1 MVFWPNRETLAD
13 TMTDNTTQTIQI
25 TFVLSEHM
33 LTTGTT
39 LPLEML
45 QTAQLAR
52 HQSAQASPVNLAMRT
67 AVAPGTQLPTPTG
80 MRWAPDATLAE
91 AGNNDIIYLP
101 ALWRNPRPVLRRAGA
116 LIEWLK
122 EQHHNGATICG
133 VGTGCCFLAE
143 AGLLDDKVA
152 TTHWH
157 YFDQFQ
163 KNYPNVQLKRQHFIT
178 QAGNLY
184 CAASVNSLADL
195 TVYFIQ
201 RLMGKTVAS
210 HVERHFSHEI
220 RRSYESSA
228 FYEDTSHPHPD
239 ETIIQIQLWIR
250 DNYSRPITVADL
262 ARRFGMSTRTLNR
275 RFKNATDTTP
285 LAYLREIRIKIA
297 RELLKTSNL
306 SIVEVAEKSGYQDSA
321 YFAELFKQQLGT
333 TPSAYREM
341 VRAKLFRT
349 D

>member
-1 MVFWPNRETLAD
+1 MLET
-13 TMTDNTTQTIQI
+13 TTQTSHI

-52 HQSAQASPVNLAMRT
+52 HQSAQAAPVNLTMRT
-67 AVAPGTQLPTPTG
+67 AVAQGTRLPSPTG
-80 MRWAPDATLAE
+80 MRWAPDVTLEQAQH
-91 AGNNDIIYLP
+91 NDIIYLP

-163 KNYPNVQLKRQHFIT
+163 KSYPNVHLKRQHFIT

-228 FYEDTSHPHPD
+228 FYEDASHPHPD
-239 ETIIQIQLWIR
+239 ETIIQIQLWIH
-250 DNYSRPITVADL
+250 DNYSRTITIAEL
-262 ARRFGMSTRTLNR
+262 AKRFGMSTRTLNR
-275 RFKNATDTTP
+275 RFKVATGTAP
-285 LAYLREIRIKIA
+285 LAYLRDIRVKNA

-306 SIVEVAEKSGYQDSA
+306 SIVEVAEKTGYQDGA
-321 YFAELFKQQLGT
+321 YFAELFKQQLNT
-333 TPSAYREM
+333 SPSAYREM

>member
-1 MVFWPNRETLAD
+1 MTNNTPQET
-13 TMTDNTTQTIQI
+13 QI

-33 LTTGTT
+33 LTTGTA

-52 HQSAQASPVNLAMRT
+52 RQSAQAAAVNLTMRT
-67 AVAPGTQLPTPTG
+67 AVAPGTVLPRPTG
-80 MRWAPDATLAE
+80 MRWAPDVTLAD
-91 AGNNDIIYLP
+91 AGDNDIIYLP

-116 LIEWLK
+116 LIEWLQ
-122 EQHHNGATICG
+122 EQHHKGATICS
-133 VGTGCCFLAE
+133 VGTGSCFLAE
-143 AGLLDDKVA
+143 AGLLDHKVA

-163 KNYPNVQLKRQHFIT
+163 KSYPKVELKRQHFIT

-201 RLMGKTVAS
+201 RLMGKTVAN

-239 ETIIQIQLWIR
+239 ETIIQIQLWIH
-250 DNYSRPITVADL
+250 DNYSRNINIAEL
-262 ARRFGMSTRTLNR
+262 AQRFGMSTRTLNR
-275 RFKNATDTTP
+275 RFKDATAITP
-285 LAYLREIRIKIA
+285 LAYLREIRIKTA

-321 YFAELFKQQLGT
+321 YFTERFKQQLGT

-341 VRAKLFRT
+341 VRAKLFFAN
-349 D
+349 